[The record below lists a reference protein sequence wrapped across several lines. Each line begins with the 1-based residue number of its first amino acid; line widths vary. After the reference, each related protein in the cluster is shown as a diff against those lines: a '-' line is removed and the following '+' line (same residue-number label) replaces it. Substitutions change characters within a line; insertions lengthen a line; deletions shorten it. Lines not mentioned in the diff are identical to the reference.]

1 MYRDGGSRAAKG
13 NDQDRTW
20 FWSACMLVFLQA
32 ALTNGRLFTMLLS
45 WARPFWS
52 SGDVYRDEASL
63 GAEVLGGLHLPLGS
77 LEAISHP
84 AVGLQ

>member
-20 FWSACMLVFLQA
+20 FWSACMLGVLQA
-32 ALTNGRLFTMLLS
+32 ALAKGWLFTVLLS
-45 WARPFWS
+45 WARPFWC
-52 SGDVYRDEASL
+52 SGGVCRDEAPL

-77 LEAISHP
+77 LELVSHP
-84 AVGLQ
+84 AVGSQ